1 MIFEEVNL
9 YNFGI
14 YQGHHQICLDSPSYE
29 KPIILIGA
37 LNGAGKTTFLD
48 ALQLALYGKFAK
60 CSNRGRLAYH
70 TYLEK
75 NINSFSQDRAAYI
88 SLRFRHGDSSNN
100 PQVYEIKRSW
110 IKESSKECKERI
122 TVSFNGKN
130 DQLLSDHWDDFV
142 NEFIPQSI
150 SELFFFDGEKIENLA
165 DPKRSAELLKTG
177 IEALLGLEMLSKL
190 SSDLKVLK
198 RKKQENQLKKID
210 FEEIEMLKKELTIL
224 NQEKNN
230 LKEALQQKY
239 VQEHEETELLENVR
253 QKLLTSGADKLSL
266 KERYEHDKKINLQ
279 KQFEVTHE
287 LQKLVSSALPLALI
301 PELLA
306 STSNQLHIE
315 KNAQIF
321 KSANKLLE
329 QQKNEI
335 LNILA
340 SEFGTKKSLSSIKK
354 KIEKLEIEKEDK
366 YKTDCYI
373 NIDPVYFDGL
383 NEKLSCEKNNAKQ
396 LVQTKHQ
403 LKDELIFIESNINTI
418 PSFDAVKDLLSNS
431 AVRESNLDKTRNDIN
446 NLNKEIV
453 ELDDKIK
460 TLENK
465 YNSVLL
471 RNNSVHFE
479 QKRQNQIIS
488 HIDVLND
495 IVNSFNEELVKENIS
510 KLERNIKSK
519 FDLLKRKDS
528 LISKL
533 NIDPIDYT
541 ITLFT
546 TNRDTIT
553 PDRLSAGE
561 RQLFA
566 IAILWG
572 LADSSGKELPTIID
586 TPMGRLDGQHRN
598 RLIEKYFP
606 NAASQVILLSTDEE
620 IYGKYYKD
628 IRPYLAQEYSI
639 SYDEFRKTSYFEKGY
654 LEVAR

>member
-14 YQGHHQICLDSPSYE
+14 YQGHHQISLDSPSYK

-60 CSNRGRLAYH
+60 CSNRGRLGYH

-75 NINSFSQDRAAYI
+75 NINSFSQDRSAYI
-88 SLRFRHGDSSNN
+88 SLRFRHGDNANN
-100 PQVYEIKRSW
+100 PQIYEIKRSW
-110 IKESSKECKERI
+110 VKGSSKECKEQVS
-122 TVSFNGKN
+122 VSFNGKY

-165 DPKRSAELLKTG
+165 DPKKSAELLKTG

-190 SSDLKVLK
+190 TSDLKVLK
-198 RKKQENQLKKID
+198 RKKQESLLKKVD
-210 FEEIEMLKKELTIL
+210 FEEIEVLKKELTVL
-224 NQEKNN
+224 NQEKIN
-230 LKEALQQKY
+230 LEEILHQKY
-239 VQEHEETELLENVR
+239 EQEHEEMVLLENIR

-266 KERYEHDKKINLQ
+266 KETYEHNKKFNLQ
-279 KQFEVTHE
+279 KQFEVNHE
-287 LQKLVSSALPLALI
+287 LQKLVSSTLPLALI
-301 PELLA
+301 PALLD
-306 STSNQLHIE
+306 STTTQLHLE

-321 KSANKLLE
+321 KSANVLLE
-329 QQKNEI
+329 QQKIDI

-340 SEFGTKKSLSSIKK
+340 SEFDTKKFLPNIKQK
-354 KIEKLEIEKEDK
+354 IDKIENEKEEK

-373 NIDPVYFDGL
+373 NIDPIYFEGL
-383 NEKLSCEKNNAKQ
+383 NEKLSNEKNSAEE
-396 LVQTKHQ
+396 LVKSKHQ
-403 LKDELIFIESNINTI
+403 LNDELILIERNINTI
-418 PSFDAVKDLLSNS
+418 PSFDAVKNLISKS
-431 AVRESNLDKTRNDIN
+431 AVRESNLEKTRTHIN
-446 NLNKEIV
+446 KLNKEIA
-453 ELDDKIK
+453 EFEDKIK
-460 TLENK
+460 NLESK

-479 QKRQNQIIS
+479 QKRQGQIIS
-488 HIDVLND
+488 HIDILND

-528 LISKL
+528 LITKL
-533 NIDPIDYT
+533 NIDPIDYS

-586 TPMGRLDGQHRN
+586 TPMGRLDGEHRI
-598 RLIEKYFP
+598 RLIDEYFP
-606 NAASQVILLSTDEE
+606 QAATQVILLSTDEE
-620 IYGKYYKD
+620 IYGKYYKKLK
-628 IRPYLAQEYSI
+628 PYIAQEYNI
-639 SYDEFRKTSYFEKGY
+639 TYDEKNKSSYINNGY
-654 LEVAR
+654 LVVAQ